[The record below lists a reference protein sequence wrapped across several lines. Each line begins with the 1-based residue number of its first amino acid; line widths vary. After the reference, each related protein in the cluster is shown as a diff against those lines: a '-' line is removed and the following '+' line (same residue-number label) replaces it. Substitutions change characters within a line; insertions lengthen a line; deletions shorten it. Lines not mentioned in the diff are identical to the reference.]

1 MTISNILRMLESPK
15 VEGGGLTTTV
25 GSTNSSA
32 VWSPQEGGWDA
43 TPEEDSTQRHLEL
56 AFI

>member
-1 MTISNILRMLESPK
+1 MIVSNILRMLESPE

-43 TPEEDSTQRHLEL
+43 TPEEDST
-56 AFI
+56 

>member
-1 MTISNILRMLESPK
+1 MIVSNILQMLESPE
-15 VEGGGLTTTV
+15 VEGAGSIVTV

-32 VWSPQEGGWDA
+32 IGSLEEGGWDA
-43 TPEEDSTQRHLEL
+43 TPKEDSTQGCLEL